1 MNHFRLPFLRL
12 AIALLVC
19 LCGSQAWAANPNES
33 ATVSFGLWMS
43 SPPLDRFPNSSP
55 TRFRNNHAV
64 VPNIVTIKAGGS
76 VNFIISGL
84 HNIAVYADGTE
95 PEDID
100 TTAVVNTTGTPDDVP
115 IIDDATNRIY
125 RGLDPTLQPIDRV
138 EVVEFLTPGTYL
150 VICGIRPHFL
160 GGMYGYV
167 RVLP

>member
-1 MNHFRLPFLRL
+1 MNHLRLSFLRL
-12 AIALLVC
+12 TAALLVC
-19 LCGSQAWAANPNES
+19 LFCTQAWAADPKQN
-33 ATVSFGLWMS
+33 ATVSFGQWMS
-43 SPPLDRFPNSSP
+43 SPPLDRWPNVSN
-55 TRFRNNHAV
+55 TRFRNTHAM
-64 VPNIVTIKAGGS
+64 VPNQVTIKAGGS
-76 VNFIISGL
+76 VNFIVSGL
-84 HNIAVYADGTE
+84 HNIAVYADGTA
-95 PEDID
+95 PQDID
-100 TTAVVNTTGTPDDVP
+100 TGALVFTTGTPNDVP